1 MFGDRGALRIGRLA
15 GIPIG
20 IQPLWLVIVGLIT
33 YSLGHDYFPQEDPG
47 LSTTMAY
54 VLALISALLLFAG
67 ILLHELGH
75 AIVARRRGVAVDGID
90 LWLLGGVSRLRGEPQ
105 AAGDELRFAAAGPAV
120 TAVILAALGVVRLA
134 AYGALPDWAQA
145 MLDYQLYVTTA
156 ILVLNLLPA
165 FPLDGGRIARSALWL
180 ANGDRDAATRSA
192 LNVGRVFAVGMIVL
206 GMLAVIDG
214 AVGGLWFAL
223 VGGFLLVAGAAE
235 QQVEEVQHA
244 LAGKTVA
251 DLMTADPVTVDEDM
265 TLEELVAEGF
275 GRHLFTAFPV
285 VDKTGHATGIVTVD
299 RVRAVS
305 PSRRG
310 RHVVAEIATDGELL
324 VGPALPAMEL
334 LTRPAFQHVGRAVVL
349 DDDGRPCGIV
359 SMTDLQRRMR
369 AEALKGA
376 TPSA

>member
-1 MFGDRGALRIGRLA
+1 MFGDRRALRIGHLA

-47 LSTTMAY
+47 LGTTMGY

-105 AAGDELRFAAAGPAV
+105 AAADELRFAAAGPAV
-120 TAVILAALGVVRLA
+120 TAAILALLGVVRVA
-134 AYGALPDWAQA
+134 ADGALPEWGRA

-180 ANGDRDAATRSA
+180 ASGDRDAATRRA
-192 LNVGRVFAVGMIVL
+192 LNAGRVFAVALIVL
-206 GMLAVIDG
+206 GMLAVVGG
-214 AVGGLWFAL
+214 AVGGLWLAL
-223 VGGFLLVAGAAE
+223 IGGFLLVAGAAE
-235 QQVEEVQHA
+235 QQVEQVQHA

-251 DLMTADPVTVDEDM
+251 DLMTPDPVTVREDM
-265 TLEELVAEGF
+265 TLDRLVAEGF
-275 GRHLFTAFPV
+275 GRHLFMAFPV
-285 VDKTGHATGIVTVD
+285 VDATGHATGIVTVD
-299 RVRAVS
+299 QVRAV
-305 PSRRG
+305 PLSRRA
-310 RHVVAEIATDGELL
+310 REVVADVATDGELL
-324 VGPALPAMEL
+324 VDPALPAQEL
-334 LTRPAFQHVGRAVVL
+334 LTRPAFQHVGRAVAL
-349 DDDGRPCGIV
+349 DDDGRPCGIL
-359 SMTDLQRRMR
+359 SMTDVQRRLR
-369 AEALKGA
+369 AEALTGA
-376 TPSA
+376 APSS